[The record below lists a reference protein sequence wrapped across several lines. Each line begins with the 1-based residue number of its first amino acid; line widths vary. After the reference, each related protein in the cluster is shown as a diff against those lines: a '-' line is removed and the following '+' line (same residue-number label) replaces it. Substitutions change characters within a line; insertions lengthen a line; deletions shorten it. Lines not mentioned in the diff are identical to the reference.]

1 MQELNLNEVLEVA
14 GGILCML
21 VPSDDEGPIVYS
33 H

>member
-21 VPSDDEGPIVYS
+21 VPIEGDGPIV
-33 H
+33 